1 MAHEPKRYFSNPY
14 QNEYTTEQL
23 IKILSTTNKAL
34 NQRVRTI
41 RKARSKITGEKYE
54 AFGAVLEYEQE
65 VKKFGENRKTLPEK
79 GLQKYSR
86 TKLKSMIVKTETLL
100 NEQTST
106 VRGIRTWENN
116 RVRTFQEK
124 GFKLTDKQFFDF
136 FKSEEYE
143 LMMKNYFTS
152 EILLEEIDMMRDAG
166 HSMDE
171 IYEAIHRFLEKDK
184 DSIKDFEAEL
194 GFKRIE

>member
-1 MAHEPKRYFSNPY
+1 MAHEPKQYFSNPY

-23 IKILSTTNKAL
+23 IKILSTANKAL

-41 RKARSKITGEKYE
+41 RKARSKITGKKYE
-54 AFGAVLEYEQE
+54 TFGAVLEYEQE
-65 VKKFGENRKTLPEK
+65 VKKFGKNRKTLPEK